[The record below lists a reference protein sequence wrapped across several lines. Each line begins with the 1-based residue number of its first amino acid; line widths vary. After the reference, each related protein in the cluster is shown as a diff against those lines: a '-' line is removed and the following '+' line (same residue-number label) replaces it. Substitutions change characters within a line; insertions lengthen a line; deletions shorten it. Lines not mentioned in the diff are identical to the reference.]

1 MPAVLALRSSSIAT
15 SVLAVALAAASC
27 NRSAPGRALNPAA
40 TPAPGAAAPAPA
52 PAPAGQPGE
61 KTYGAPL
68 AAQAPLPIDDLLAKP
83 DGWKSKT
90 VTVEGQVRKACTRK
104 GCWMELGGKQPGT
117 PGCRVTFKD
126 YGFFVP
132 LDSAGSQARVQGTVE
147 VDTLSA
153 SAVRHY
159 EEEGAVFPGKRP
171 DGTAPEVRI
180 VASGVVLS
188 RPGPQ

>member
-1 MPAVLALRSSSIAT
+1 MQT
-15 SVLAVALAAASC
+15 SKLLVGALAVTALLSC
-27 NRSAPGRALNPAA
+27 NKAA
-40 TPAPGAAAPAPA
+40 EKPAAPAAPA
-52 PAPAGQPGE
+52 KAAEPAAPSAPAGNT

-68 AAQAPLPIDDLLAKP
+68 AAAQPMAIGDLLAKP
-83 DGWKSKT
+83 DDWKSRT
-90 VTVEGQVRKACTRK
+90 VTVEGKVRKACTRK
-104 GCWMELGGKQPGT
+104 GCWMEVAASDKDGT

-132 LDSAGSQARVQGTVE
+132 LDSAGSAARVQGTVE

-159 EEEGAVFPGKRP
+159 EEEGMVFAAKRP

-180 VASGVVLS
+180 VATGVELT
-188 RPGPQ
+188 RPQ